1 VKSVDNT
8 ELATSSVDGVKLAY
22 RVSGAAGSPPLVA
35 LHALGETGA
44 SWAPVTDAL
53 AGQFRVYAVD
63 LRGHGASDWPGSYS
77 FQLMFADIAGWLD
90 QLNIGPVT
98 LIGHSLG
105 GIVSYL
111 LAMRRPEL
119 IAALIIEDVAPPYQR
134 DRPVPQRPDDFDADF
149 DWEVIPAFAK
159 AGNVEDPAMWAGL
172 AEITTPTLLIGGGPE
187 SSVPE
192 QQVARVA
199 AAIPDCSLV
208 TIPAG
213 HFVHNTR
220 PAEFLA
226 AVLAWLPAAGG
237 RSA

>member
-1 VKSVDNT
+1 VKPVDNT
-8 ELATSSVDGVKLAY
+8 ELATCSVDGVKLAY

-44 SWAPVTDAL
+44 SWAPVTDVL
-53 AGQFRVYAVD
+53 AGQFRVYALD

-77 FQLMFADIAGWLD
+77 FQLMFSDIAGWLD
-90 QLNIGPVT
+90 QLKIGPVT

-105 GIVSYL
+105 GIVSFL
-111 LAMRRPEL
+111 LAMRRPDL
-119 IAALIIEDVAPPYQR
+119 ISALIIEDVAPPYQR
-134 DRPVPQRPDDFDADF
+134 DRPIPERPDDFAADF
-149 DWEVIPAFAK
+149 DWEVVPAFGR
-159 AGNVEDPAMWAGL
+159 AGNVEDSAMWAGL
-172 AEITTPTLLIGGGPE
+172 AGITAPTLLIGGGPE

-192 QQVARVA
+192 EQVARVA

-213 HFVHNTR
+213 HFVHNAK

-226 AVLAWLPAAGG
+226 AVLAWLPVTSGP
-237 RSA
+237 SA